1 MPKLTRIEIRNFLG
15 LEHLA
20 FDVPAAGAIIAGANR
35 VGKTSVLKAISAA
48 LAAQGVGPEAIRSGA
63 DKAEILV
70 DLDAVGRVRKA
81 ITAKGDSVSVTTP
94 AGDRWARPQSRLD
107 ELLGT
112 AALDPLDFF
121 LSKPAERKAKVL
133 AAIPMEVTAEDLLRW
148 TGDNWQPEAGRH
160 GLEVLDEVGRHY
172 YEQRREANKAAAD
185 LAVRYADA
193 TAKAKALQSDAHVG
207 VSVPP
212 AGEEDQPVRAAEQA
226 RAALTQRQ
234 HQAEDHK
241 IRTAGTRGRIADL
254 RAEVL
259 AMEEAQGDPPTQ
271 AEWADICIAFDNKKA
286 EVDALKAKL
295 AAAEAELAP
304 LRERAI
310 GWNRRTEAYSAA
322 QAPIEAKE
330 RTANELEATLAES
343 AIVPPGPDE
352 FAAAAEAVKTAEGQR
367 DLIRAARAA
376 HDALA
381 AAAAIGDELAIAK
394 AKAESLDAI
403 VTRLKTEAPLELT
416 ARASSI
422 PGLAVSGDGI
432 TLDGKALDNL
442 SGAEAMEF
450 AVALAKRLNRG
461 SKLLR
466 VDKLEQLD
474 PDTLEKFVAMAT
486 ADDWQLI
493 GSRVERG
500 ELAIYAIEAGK
511 PRVRI
516 ELEAEKSAGTSWHAG
531 S

>member
-1 MPKLTRIEIRNFLG
+1 MPKLTRIEIKNFLG

-20 FDVPAAGAIIAGANR
+20 FDVPAAGAIITGSNR

-48 LAAQGVGPEAIRSGA
+48 LAAQGVGPEAIRTGA
-63 DKAEILV
+63 EKAEILV

-148 TGDNWQPEAGRH
+148 TGDKWQPEAGRH
-160 GLEVLDEVGRHY
+160 GLEVLDEVGKHY
-172 YEQRREANKAAAD
+172 YDQRRDANKTAAD
-185 LAVRYADA
+185 LAIRYADA

-207 VSVPP
+207 VVVPLV
-212 AGEEDQPVRAAEQA
+212 GEEDAPVRAAEKA
-226 RAALTQRQ
+226 RGELEQRRQ
-234 HQAEDHK
+234 QAEQMER
-241 IRTAGTRGRIADL
+241 RTAGTRGRIADL
-254 RAEVL
+254 RAEVI
-259 AMEEAQGDPPTQ
+259 AMRAAQGDPPAK
-271 AEWADICIAFDNKKA
+271 AEWEEICGAFDAKKA

-295 AAAEAELAP
+295 AAAEAELVP

-310 GWNRRTEAYSAA
+310 DWHRRTEAYSAA
-322 QAPIEAKE
+322 TAPIEAKE
-330 RTANELEATLAES
+330 GMVNELEATLAEG
-343 AIVPPGPDE
+343 AIATPTPDE
-352 FAAAAEAVKTAEGQR
+352 FAAAADALKAAERQR
-367 DLIRAARAA
+367 ELIHSARAA

-381 AAAAIGDELAIAK
+381 AAAVVGDEWTAAK
-394 AKAESLDAI
+394 AKADSLDAI
-403 VTRLKTEAPLELT
+403 VTRLKTAPLELS

-493 GSRVERG
+493 GSRVEKG

-516 ELEAEKSAGTSWHAG
+516 EVEAEKSARA
-531 S
+531 